1 MRIVL
6 TGGVTGGHIYPAIA
20 IGDKFKDEIPDSEI
34 IYIAS
39 GNTLEKE
46 IIPGA
51 GYELFEVQSEPFYR
65 NNIFKMAGTLS
76 KTLKGRKEAL
86 KILRDFKP
94 DAIVSTGS
102 YISAPVVL
110 AGAALKTKIYLHEQN
125 GFPGVSNKFLAR
137 YANKV
142 FLGFESAWTYFKD
155 QTKLVYSGNP
165 VRKEFSGRSRADDRT
180 ALDLDRDDFI
190 IVVFGGSQGSETTNT
205 VGEALAREYA
215 DKEGFTVVWGT
226 GKAYY
231 DDITKRLEE
240 EFFEASNV
248 RIVPYIS
255 DMPAMLSACDLIVSR
270 SGALSVAETTMAG
283 RVAVFI
289 PSPNVTED
297 HQYYNAKSVADA
309 GGAYIVREDKSAD
322 EVAEEVREIVHN
334 LSHDRDLLRS
344 MEEASGKLAPLNATD
359 IIYNTIMEDFPKPA
373 ASDEEQDEEEPE
385 SASDEQ
391 GDVREDNHEDDH
403 VDDHVDERQEV
414 LEDDYKEKTIVFE
427 KKETENE
434 PEPEPETPE
443 EDKAE
448 SDKTEE
454 GSESEEAEE
463 TVLADEDLAIAERIR
478 LRKIE
483 TSAKYRRQR
492 RRLVTTV
499 VLAIALITGVAL
511 SFTSLFTVDLI
522 EVRGNSNF
530 SAEEIISMAHA
541 SPGKNII
548 YHPDKE
554 IIKENLELNP
564 YIESAD
570 VSRKLP
576 STLVITVKER
586 QQMMALKYDDDYLI
600 LDREGILLQK
610 SRTKPK
616 LTLIEGNTITRIK
629 LGQQLGTGNED
640 LLQKSIG
647 IMQTMADNDLYY
659 VKVDMSDLSNIKAY
673 VYDTLIVRTDYDTLI
688 KNMENGR
695 LHQVLDKLFEDSIK
709 RGTITFVDEETVSFM
724 PTF

>member
-20 IGDKFKDEIPDSEI
+20 IGDKFKAEIPDSEI

-39 GNTLEKE
+39 GNPLEKE
-46 IIPGA
+46 IIPKA
-51 GYELFEVQSEPFYR
+51 GYELFEVQSEPFHR

-76 KTLKGRKEAL
+76 KTMKGRKEAL

-102 YISAPVVL
+102 YISVPVVL

-125 GFPGVSNKFLAR
+125 GFPGISNKFLAR

-165 VRKEFSGRSRADDRT
+165 VRKEFSERNREDDR
-180 ALDLDRDDFI
+180 AELDLPQDDFV
-190 IVVFGGSQGSETTNT
+190 IVVFGGSQGSETTNI
-205 VGEALAREYA
+205 VGEALVREYA
-215 DKEGFTVVWGT
+215 DKEGITVIWGT
-226 GKAYY
+226 GNAYY
-231 DDITKRLEE
+231 DDISKRLEE
-240 EFFEASNV
+240 ESFEASNV
-248 RIVPYIS
+248 RILPYIS
-255 DMPAMLSACDLIVSR
+255 DMPAMLSACDISISR

-283 RVAVFI
+283 RVAIFI

-297 HQYYNAKSVADA
+297 HQYYNAKAVADA
-309 GGAYIVREDKSAD
+309 GGAYIVREDKTAD
-322 EVAEEVREIVHN
+322 EVAGEVREIVHN
-334 LSHDRDLLRS
+334 LSQDRETLQS
-344 MEEASGKLAPLNATD
+344 MEEASGKLAPVNASE

-373 ASDEEQDEEEPE
+373 PADDEGDADEQDTEETE
-385 SASDEQ
+385 SSVDE
-391 GDVREDNHEDDH
+391 HED
-403 VDDHVDERQEV
+403 EY
-414 LEDDYKEKTIVFE
+414 EDDYIEKTIVVE
-427 KKETENE
+427 KEEIEKDTEAETA
-434 PEPEPETPE
+434 EPET
-443 EDKAE
+443 AE
-448 SDKTEE
+448 ADNA
-454 GSESEEAEE
+454 EADNAE

-492 RRLVTTV
+492 RKFVTTV
-499 VLAIALITGVAL
+499 VLVIALITGFIL

-564 YIESAD
+564 YIESAG

-616 LTLIEGNTITRIK
+616 LTLIEGNTITKIK
-629 LGQQLGTGNED
+629 LGQQLGTQNDEQI
-640 LLQKSIG
+640 QKSID
-647 IMQTMADNDLYY
+647 IMQTMADSDLYF
-659 VKVDMSDLSNIKAY
+659 VKLDMTDASTIKAY
-673 VYDTLIVRTDYDTLI
+673 VYDTLIVKADYDTLMR
-688 KNMENGR
+688 NMENGR
-695 LHQVLDKLFEDSIK
+695 LHMVLDKLFEDSIK
-709 RGTITFVDEETVSFM
+709 RGTITFVDGDTVSFM